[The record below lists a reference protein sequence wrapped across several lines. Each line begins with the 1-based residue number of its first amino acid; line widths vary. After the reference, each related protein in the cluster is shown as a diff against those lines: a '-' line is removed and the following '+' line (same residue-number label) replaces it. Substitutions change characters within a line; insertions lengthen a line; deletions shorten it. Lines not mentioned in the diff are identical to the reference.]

1 MLSSEKARAVVQST
15 QSVEFAKSLGAQD
28 GRAALLANGQKFI
41 SLADA
46 SLDTS
51 SQNTLQIEEDKSQFT
66 SVNDKKEILEGG
78 EYE

>member
-28 GRAALLANGQKFI
+28 GRAALLANGPTQ
-41 SLADA
+41 A
-46 SLDTS
+46 STQGLNTS